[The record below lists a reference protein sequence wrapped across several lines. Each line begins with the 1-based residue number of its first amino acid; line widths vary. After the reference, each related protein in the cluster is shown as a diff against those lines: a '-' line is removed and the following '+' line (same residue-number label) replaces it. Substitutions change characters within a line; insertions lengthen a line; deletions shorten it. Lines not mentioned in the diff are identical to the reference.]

1 MSTASQ
7 GSGAG
12 SGDGGK
18 AGGDAGGGAEGGA
31 EGGSGEGGGAAGFD
45 EPLVA
50 RVSRAIWKGIK
61 VALGTAVFGGVLYCG
76 YSIVLVLLP
85 VGSSSNRIM
94 RKASDI
100 LENDPEITKYFGSV
114 RTFGIDLG
122 GRNEGRRYYVPEY
135 KYDDVLTGVGCVDA
149 WMQFYCCCRCCCC
162 GLTCFSR
169 CTGSTLILSLTP
181 PPPTHPL

>member
-1 MSTASQ
+1 M
-7 GSGAG
+7 
-12 SGDGGK
+12 
-18 AGGDAGGGAEGGA
+18 
-31 EGGSGEGGGAAGFD
+31 
-45 EPLVA
+45 
-50 RVSRAIWKGIK
+50 SRAIWKAIK

-114 RTFGIDLG
+114 KTFGIDLG

-149 WMQFYCCCRCCCC
+149 LQARMCARARVCC
-162 GLTCFSR
+162 
-169 CTGSTLILSLTP
+169 
-181 PPPTHPL
+181 